1 MAVQLPEMNLVLLSP
16 EILLSLV
23 AMGLLLMSAWTGKES
38 RGVIGMITLSGI
50 VLAAVILAGL
60 SSATPSITLGG
71 HFIDDRL
78 ARAMKW
84 LLLIATAFPLLMSR
98 EYLSQRGLDSGEYY
112 VLTITALIGAM
123 AMVSAGSFL
132 VLYLGLELMSLSIY
146 VLAAYDRDRLTSSE
160 AGLKY
165 FILGSLA
172 SGILLY
178 GVSLVYGATGS
189 ILFTGVAQSIKV
201 AEHLS
206 PVLLL
211 GSALVIIAISF
222 KVAAAPFHMWAP
234 DVYEG
239 APTSV
244 TAFIAVMPKV
254 AAFAAFFRV
263 LLEAFSALQAH
274 WAPMIQ
280 LVAVVTLAVGSL
292 GAIAQSNIKRLLA
305 YSSIGHV
312 GFLLIGLTTGNQL
325 GHQSV
330 VFYLATYLFMS
341 FGAFCLVLV
350 LNRQGIGDQIS
361 DYAGLAKK
369 RPLLA
374 FVMAVFMF
382 SMAGIPPLA
391 GFIAKLYVLM
401 AAVKAGLLGLAVI
414 SVIFAAIGAF
424 YYLRIVKIIYFEAAE
439 QNFSMEISVSHQIV
453 LAVSAIVVLVLGIFP
468 GRLLDWSLAS
478 VQAFL

>member
-23 AMGLLLMSAWTGKES
+23 AMGLLLMSAWSGKES
-38 RGVIGMITLSGI
+38 RGLIGTMALSGI
-50 VLAAVILAGL
+50 VLAAVVLAGL
-60 SSATPSITLGG
+60 SSATPSATMGG

-84 LLLIATAFPLLMSR
+84 LLLIATALPLLMSR
-98 EYLSQRGLDSGEYY
+98 EYLNQHGLDSGEYY
-112 VLTITALIGAM
+112 VLTITSLIGAM

-132 VLYLGLELMSLSIY
+132 LLYLGLELMSLSIY
-146 VLAAYDRDRLTSSE
+146 VLAAYQRDQLQSTE

-178 GVSLVYGATGS
+178 GTSLVYGATGTT
-189 ILFTGVAQSIKV
+189 LFTAVANAIKT
-201 AEHLS
+201 AEHVS
-206 PVLLL
+206 PVLVL
-211 GSALVIIAISF
+211 GAVLVIIGISF

-254 AAFAAFFRV
+254 AAFTAFFRV
-263 LLEAFSALQAH
+263 LLEAFSALHVH
-274 WAPMIQ
+274 WAPMLQ
-280 LVAVVTLAVGSL
+280 LLAVLTLAVGSL

-312 GFLLIGLTTGNQL
+312 GFLLIGLTTGSQL

-330 VFYLATYLFMS
+330 VFYLANYIFMS
-341 FGAFCLVLV
+341 VGAFCLVLV

-374 FVMAVFMF
+374 FLMSMFMF

-401 AAVKAGLLGLAVI
+401 AAVKAGLLTLAVI

-424 YYLRIVKIIYFEAAE
+424 YYLRIVKIIYFDVAE
-439 QNFSMEISVSHQIV
+439 QPFDMEVSLSHQIV
-453 LAVSAIVVLVLGIFP
+453 LAISALIVLVVGIFP
-468 GRLLDWSLAS
+468 GKLLDWSLAS
-478 VQAFL
+478 VQSLL

>member
-1 MAVQLPEMNLVLLSP
+1 
-16 EILLSLV
+16 
-23 AMGLLLMSAWTGKES
+23 LLMAK
-38 RGVIGMITLSGI
+38 
-50 VLAAVILAGL
+50 
-60 SSATPSITLGG
+60 
-71 HFIDDRL
+71 
-78 ARAMKW
+78 
-84 LLLIATAFPLLMSR
+84 
-98 EYLSQRGLDSGEYY
+98 EYLSRHDLDSGEYY
-112 VLTITALIGAM
+112 VLSITSLIGAM

-146 VLAAYDRDRLTSSE
+146 VLAAYRRDHLPSSE

-178 GVSLVYGATGS
+178 GISLVYGATGTTHFS
-189 ILFTGVAQSIKV
+189 AVAQVIKG
-201 AEHLS
+201 AEHVS

-211 GSALVIIAISF
+211 GAALVIIGISF

-239 APTSV
+239 APTTV

-254 AAFAAFFRV
+254 AAFTIFFRV
-263 LLEAFSALQAH
+263 LGEAFSSLQMH

-280 LVAVVTLAVGSL
+280 LLAVLSLAVGSL
-292 GAIAQSNIKRLLA
+292 GAIAQTNIKRLLA

-312 GFLLIGLTTGNQL
+312 GFLLIGLTTGNHL
-325 GHQSV
+325 GQQSV
-330 VFYLATYLFMS
+330 VFYLVTYLFMS
-341 FGAFCLVLV
+341 FGVFCVLLV

-374 FVMAVFMF
+374 FTMSMFMF

-401 AAVKAGLLGLAVI
+401 AAVKAGLLTLAVI

-424 YYLRIVKIIYFEAAE
+424 YYLRIVKIIYFEPAE
-439 QNFSMEISVSHQIV
+439 QNFTLEFSFAHQFILTV
-453 LAVSAIVVLVLGIFP
+453 TALVVLVLGVFP
-468 GRLLDWSLAS
+468 GKLLDWSLAS
-478 VQAFL
+478 VQALL